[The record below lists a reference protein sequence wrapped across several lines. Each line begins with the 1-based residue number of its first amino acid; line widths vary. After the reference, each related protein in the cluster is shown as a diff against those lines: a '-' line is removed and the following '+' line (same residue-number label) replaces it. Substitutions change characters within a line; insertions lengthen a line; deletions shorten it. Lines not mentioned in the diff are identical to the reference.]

1 MVTIKNIELAD
12 CQEYAVL
19 CEELSGLPT
28 NMVKLEETIKKIIG
42 NPDYLLV
49 GAMDEDKKLLG
60 SVMGITCLDA
70 VGECQPFMVLENM
83 VVSNQCRR
91 QGIGKKL
98 IDYIEACARERNCKF
113 VMFTSLAKRK
123 EAHKFYESLGYPL
136 NITQGFKK
144 YL

>member
-12 CQEYAVL
+12 CKEYAVL

-28 NMVKLEETIKKIIG
+28 NMVQLAEVIKKITA

-49 GAMDEDKKLLG
+49 GAIDEDKQLLG
-60 SVMGITCLDA
+60 SVMGIFCLDT

-83 VVSNQCRR
+83 VVSKQCRR

-98 IDYIEACARERNCKF
+98 IGYIEECAREKNCKF

-123 EAHKFYESLGYPL
+123 EAHRFYESLGYSL
-136 NITQGFKK
+136 NVTQGFKK